1 MLKAVIID
9 DKESAIK
16 LLAGLLTKHSFIKIK
31 IAGTALNL
39 KDGVDII
46 RKTQPDIVFLEI
58 NLPGRSGLEIYKLF
72 KSPTFKIIFCTA
84 NHQYAIDII
93 RISAS
98 GYLQKP
104 INNIELQNILH
115 KIDDELLKE
124 QKQLQMEDM
133 ISLQSCPISTGVNI
147 LLEVDNGFIIVNT
160 RNIEYCYGKDSCSVV
175 VMNSQKEFL
184 INKSLKELQAVLT
197 EKQFYKPNKT
207 HLANIHYTQKF
218 VRSKKNYVVMDS
230 GIIIPVSVRLTS
242 VISKNIKGKNNSVK
256 I

>member
-9 DKESAIK
+9 DKEPAIK
-16 LLAGLLTKHSFIKIK
+16 LLAGLLTNNSFMKIK
-31 IAGTALNL
+31 ISGTASNL
-39 KDGVDII
+39 TDGVEII
-46 RKTQPDIVFLEI
+46 KKTQPDIVFLEI
-58 NLPGRSGLEIYKLF
+58 NIQGRNSLEIYKLF

-84 NHQYAIDII
+84 NHQYPIDII
-93 RISAS
+93 RKSAS

-115 KIDDELLKE
+115 KIADELLKE
-124 QKQLQMEDM
+124 QKQLQLEDM
-133 ISLQSCPISTGVNI
+133 ISLQSCPIPTGVNI
-147 LLEVDNGFIIVNT
+147 LLEVDNGFIIINT

-207 HLANIHYTQKF
+207 YLANIHYIQKF
-218 VRSKKNYVVMDS
+218 VRSKENYVVMDS
-230 GIIIPVSVRLTS
+230 GFVIPVSVRLTS
-242 VISKNIKGKNNSVK
+242 VISKDIKGK
-256 I
+256 IAQ